1 MKNQMKKY
9 ILTTVIVFVFTF
21 TNAQEIKFGAKAGL
35 NIANLTGYFP
45 DSSPLTG
52 FNVGVFAEIKIAN
65 KFAVQPELLFSTQG
79 NKMKVPV
86 LDASSDY
93 LYSYDGKWNLSYL
106 NLPVMAKYYILDKL
120 SIETGPQIGLLL
132 SAKAKYS
139 SDDRA
144 LPSLNTS
151 TAEYDIKNYIKSVD
165 LGLNFGAT
173 YDFSENLS
181 VNFRYNLGLA
191 NINNEPMS
199 SSNIK
204 NKVLSLSL
212 GYKY

>member
-9 ILTTVIVFVFTF
+9 ILTTVIVFVFTL
-21 TNAQEIKFGAKAGL
+21 TNAQKIKFGAKAGL

-52 FNVGVFAEIKIAN
+52 FNIGVFGEIKITN

-79 NKMKVPV
+79 NKMKIPV
-86 LDASSDY
+86 LDISSVF

-139 SDDRA
+139 SDKA

-165 LGLNFGAT
+165 LGLNFGVT
-173 YDFSENLS
+173 YDVSKNLS
-181 VNFRYNLGLA
+181 FNFRYNLGLA

>member
-1 MKNQMKKY
+1 MKKY
-9 ILTTVIVFVFTF
+9 ILTAVTVFVFAL
-21 TNAQEIKFGAKAGL
+21 TNAQKVNFGAKAGL
-35 NIANLTGYFP
+35 NVANLTGYFP
-45 DSSPLTG
+45 DSSPLIG
-52 FNVGVFAEIKIAN
+52 FNAGIFTEIKITD

-79 NKMKVPV
+79 NKMKIPV
-86 LDASSDY
+86 LDASSVF

-120 SIETGPQIGLLL
+120 SIEAGPQIGLLL

-139 SDDRA
+139 SDRA

-151 TAEYDIKNYIKSVD
+151 TSEYDIKNYLKSID
-165 LGLNFGAT
+165 LGLNFGAV
-173 YDFSENLS
+173 YDVSKNLS

-204 NKVLSLSL
+204 NKVFSLSL
-212 GYKY
+212 GYKH